1 MYATAQGQ
9 NNPTLEHT
17 SHAAYAVGVARPLPG
32 GEGAP
37 LKQPKTQRGEVMT
50 DEEVREA
57 LRLLLQLWADA
68 KKRDAPWLREWK
80 EKHGRKDA
88 SE

>member
-1 MYATAQGQ
+1 MDAIAQGQ

-37 LKQPKTQRGEVMT
+37 LKKPKTQGGSDDR
-50 DEEVREA
+50 
-57 LRLLLQLWADA
+57 
-68 KKRDAPWLREWK
+68 
-80 EKHGRKDA
+80 
-88 SE
+88 